1 MFSKGAES
9 RQYSF
14 LKCKEC
20 GCIFRESNEVDYD
33 SLYDDS
39 YGALSY
45 SINEDNKGIKNRLLT
60 IRDQYVFL
68 GKHKIVGK
76 LLNKRRPSPYY
87 YIAEYRNLL
96 QNGASFLDMGCGI
109 GRMVYQMKNAGA
121 NVFGAEPYIEEDIQ
135 YKNGLVIKKKF
146 LKEIEEKFDIVFLDN
161 VLEHLESPMDDLND
175 IRRILKPGGIC
186 GLLFPAQGEMLE
198 EYKQNSFIVQAPQH
212 VCLHTEDSIRTL
224 AEKSGFKI
232 VFIKREPVEVW
243 YVKSYLLQNNIE
255 FHEGEDFA
263 SLLGR
268 VPEEAIN
275 EIHNRIQKTQKN
287 NKGDLYHVML
297 KKEGM

>member
-1 MFSKGAES
+1 MNQKICRVCGSDEVQHEFDAPDWMFSKGAES

-175 IRRILKPGGIC
+175 IRRILKPGGI
-186 GLLFPAQGEMLE
+186 
-198 EYKQNSFIVQAPQH
+198 
-212 VCLHTEDSIRTL
+212 
-224 AEKSGFKI
+224 
-232 VFIKREPVEVW
+232 
-243 YVKSYLLQNNIE
+243 
-255 FHEGEDFA
+255 
-263 SLLGR
+263 
-268 VPEEAIN
+268 
-275 EIHNRIQKTQKN
+275 
-287 NKGDLYHVML
+287 
-297 KKEGM
+297 